1 MSLSRRGFVRTMG
14 VGTAGVLSNAF
25 IIGRGLEA
33 GEVGPE
39 LLQEPYDD
47 GHIRISSNENARGP
61 GPSAIRALHETISPR
76 AGRGY
81 PPDHTNELISTL
93 AQRYRVAE
101 DNIIVGTGSGPI
113 LEAAVRAFC
122 TESKPLVTGAPSYGR
137 PDSTARRIGVPVSF
151 IPVDRGL
158 GLDVDAMADA
168 ANGAGLVFL
177 CNPNNPTGTALSA
190 DVVEEFIRR
199 VKRASPET
207 IIHIDEAYLDY
218 AFDPAVKTAA
228 PLTQE
233 FPGVFISRS
242 FSKAHGMAG
251 LRVGYA
257 VGPAET
263 VGAIRDAW
271 HLGSMNTLSAAAAIA
286 SITDPGHIAEEREEN
301 ARIRDFTIS
310 AFRDMGFE
318 VPDSHANHIFVNLGR
333 PASVFRDACLEQ
345 GVRVGRDFPP
355 LEQTH
360 SRISLGTR
368 EEMEA
373 AVRVFRNVLA

>member
-1 MSLSRRGFVRTMG
+1 MSLSRRGFVRTVG
-14 VGTAGVLSNAF
+14 VGTAGILSNAF

-39 LLQEPYDD
+39 GLQEPYDD

-61 GPSAIRALHETISPR
+61 GPNAIRALHETISPR

-93 AQRYRVAE
+93 AQRYDVAE
-101 DNIIVGTGSGPI
+101 DNVIVGTGSGPI

-122 TESKPLVTGAPSYGR
+122 SVSKPLVTGAPSYGR
-137 PDSTARRIGVPVSF
+137 PDSTARRIGVPVRF
-151 IPVDRGL
+151 IPVDSGL
-158 GLDVDAMADA
+158 GLDVDAMAEA
-168 ANGAGLVFL
+168 ANRAGLVFL
-177 CNPNNPTGTALSA
+177 CNPNNPTGTAHSA
-190 DVVEEFIRR
+190 DVVEGFIRR
-199 VKRASPET
+199 VKRVSPET
-207 IIHIDEAYLDY
+207 IIHVDEAYLDY
-218 AFDPAVKTAA
+218 TFDSMVKTAA

-242 FSKAHGMAG
+242 YSKAHGMAG

-257 VGPAET
+257 IGPAET

-286 SITDPGHIAEEREEN
+286 SITDPGHISEEREEN

-318 VPDSHANHIFVNLGR
+318 VPDSHTNHIFVNLER
-333 PASVFRDACLEQ
+333 PASVFRAACLEQ

-355 LEQTH
+355 MEQTH
-360 SRISLGTR
+360 SRISLGTK